1 MTTTLSLV
9 SVATCAARGS
19 LRIVWIIAPPLIVA
33 LWGLLLVIAW
43 RRTEAA
49 GRLWLLAIFLMGLA
63 CSVFDF
69 VPAVPGGGHNH
80 LHRFLLVL
88 GMAALVGIVI
98 GLFSRAIGP
107 LRGGWFA
114 VAGNV
119 VPVGITLMLLV
130 WTLAIAGQCSIE

>member
-1 MTTTLSLV
+1 MAISLSLL
-9 SVATCAARGS
+9 SMAACASQRS
-19 LRIVWIIAPPLIVA
+19 LRVVWIIAPPLLVA

-49 GRLWLLAIFLMGLA
+49 GRPWLLAIFLVGLA

-98 GLFSRAIGP
+98 GLCSRAVGP

-119 VPVGITLMLLV
+119 VPVGITLVLLV
-130 WTLAIAGQCSIE
+130 WTLAIAGQCSLE